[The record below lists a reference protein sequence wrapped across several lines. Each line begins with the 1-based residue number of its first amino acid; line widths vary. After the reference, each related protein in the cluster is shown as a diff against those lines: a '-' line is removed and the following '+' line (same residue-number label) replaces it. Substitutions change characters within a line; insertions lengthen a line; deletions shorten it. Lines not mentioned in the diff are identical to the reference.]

1 MVRLVVWN
9 CRHRLAPAK
18 EALLR
23 SLDPD
28 AAVLCE
34 VTTDDAERLGAHRV
48 GGDASPRGV
57 AVWARDGIEP
67 VDLAEPFVAA
77 EYVPALGATLVG
89 AWPVVRPGS
98 GRGSY
103 SAQLARTIRRV
114 ATLDGPV
121 VLAGDFN
128 ATLAIPGADAANRLA
143 LAELGLVSAY
153 HAFHGA
159 EHGAEPDATYR
170 HGADGKLWHIDFC
183 FLPRA
188 WAARLVDVA
197 VRADVIESGLSDHA
211 PLVVDL
217 ADDAAALTDRATEP

>member
-34 VTTDDAERLGAHRV
+34 VTADDAERLSAYRV
-48 GGDASPRGV
+48 GGDAAPRGV
-57 AVWARDGIEP
+57 AVWTRDGIEP
-67 VDLAEPFVAA
+67 VDLAQSFVAA
-77 EYVPALGATLVG
+77 AYVPALGATL
-89 AWPVVRPGS
+89 AS
-98 GRGSY
+98 
-103 SAQLARTIRRV
+103 TIRRV
-114 ATLDGPV
+114 GTLDGPV

-128 ATLAIPGADAANRLA
+128 ATLTMPGADAANRLA
-143 LAELGLVSAY
+143 LADLGLISAY

-197 VRADVIESGLSDHA
+197 IRADVIESGLSDHA

-217 ADDAAALTDRATEP
+217 ADDAEAPTDRATEP